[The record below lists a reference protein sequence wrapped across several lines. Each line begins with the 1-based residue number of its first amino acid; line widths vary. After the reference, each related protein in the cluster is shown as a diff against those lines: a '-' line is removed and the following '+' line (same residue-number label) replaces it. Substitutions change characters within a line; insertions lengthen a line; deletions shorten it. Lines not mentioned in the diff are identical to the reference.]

1 MLVVQQIEEE
11 NQELLQEVN
20 AMTMTTELIGYWLLV
35 GMLPFS
41 ETRIVAQL

>member
-1 MLVVQQIEEE
+1 MLVVQQIEE